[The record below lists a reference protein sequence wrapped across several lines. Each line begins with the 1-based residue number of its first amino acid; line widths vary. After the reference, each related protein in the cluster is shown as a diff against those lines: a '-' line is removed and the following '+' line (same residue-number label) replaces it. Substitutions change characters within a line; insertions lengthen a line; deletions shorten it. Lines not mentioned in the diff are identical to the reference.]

1 MNQIHNKKYL
11 VSVLKVLLNIND
23 LEIMKYT
30 IESLIED
37 IEDSDISDN
46 TASLNNERPTEDGP
60 HE

>member
-1 MNQIHNKKYL
+1 MNQIHNKEYL
-11 VSVLKVLLNIND
+11 VSVLKVLLKIND

-46 TASLNNERPTEDGP
+46 TTNLNNGHLPEDGP
-60 HE
+60 HG